1 VIVLVRGTAN
11 NLSRSVEILGMIA
24 EVRLPK
30 ATAAFFTHM
39 NASDQQAAVNGLAAR
54 LLPPAEGSPF
64 ICLLDTGLN
73 NGHPLLA
80 GVANNGDLHS
90 YKPAWGVDDRQ
101 GHGTPMAG
109 LANVR

>member
-1 VIVLVRGTAN
+1 MTWTIDLIVREETLTFVDRVVVLVRGTAN

-54 LLPPAEGSPF
+54 LAPPAEGSPF

-80 GVANNGDLHS
+80 GRSSD
-90 YKPAWGVDDRQ
+90 
-101 GHGTPMAG
+101 
-109 LANVR
+109 VR